1 MNLRIALDR
10 LSTIN
15 DSWSFTDDI
24 ETYENLIW
32 PEDNETTKPTLSECQ
47 TIWDQ
52 MTVNLPMAD
61 LRSHRDSLLLQCDWV
76 VIRAYSQ
83 GVEVPSEWAT
93 YMQALRD
100 LPANVSAT
108 LDSNLVSITNMEIF
122 PAKPSSA

>member
-15 DSWSFTDDI
+15 DSWSFTDDN

-47 TIWDQ
+47 TVWDQ
-52 MTVNLPMAD
+52 MEANLPMAE

-76 VIRAYSQ
+76 VLRAYSQ
-83 GVEVPSEWAT
+83 GVAVPTEWAT

-100 LPANVSAT
+100 LPTTATIT